1 MLQSFLQVFKSRDLR
16 NKILFTLAILAFI
29 RIVAHIPLPQ
39 IDRAQL
45 SSFLNQSENQI
56 FGVLSLF
63 TGGALAQLSIDLMG
77 VGPYITSSII
87 IQLLTKAIPNW
98 DALSKEGGAGREKL
112 NQYTR
117 YLTVPL
123 AVVQGYAM
131 VALLKSQGVLT
142 AVTGM
147 ETFMILATLTATSI
161 FVMWLGELISEK
173 GIGNGM
179 SLIIALGIVAGL
191 PQQLVNTA
199 NTVQAGS
206 TLNLIVFAAVSLVTI
221 AVIIL
226 VNEAERK
233 IPVTYAKRSSGPIGG
248 TGSPV
253 DSYLPLR
260 VNTAGVVPIIFALSF
275 LTFPAVIARFLSTAK
290 SAAIVEFSNKV
301 TAFVGNDTYYAIM
314 YAVLV
319 FVFTFFYTYIVL
331 EPAQLSENLQKQ
343 GGFIPGV
350 RPGNETTTFLRY
362 TISRITVIG
371 AVFLAVIAVLP
382 ILLENGL
389 NIPSLV
395 IGGTGILIVVSVV
408 IDTNRQLASQ
418 ISLRRYDSF

>member
-1 MLQSFLQVFKSRDLR
+1 MLESLRQIFRSSDLR
-16 NKILFTLAILAFI
+16 SKILFTLAILVLI
-29 RIVAHIPLPQ
+29 RIIAHIPLPQ
-39 IDRAQL
+39 IDRSQL
-45 SSFLNQSENQI
+45 ESFLNQSENQI

-63 TGGALAQLSIDLMG
+63 TGGALSQLSIDLLG
-77 VGPYITSSII
+77 VGPYITASII
-87 IQLLTKAIPNW
+87 IQVLTKAIPSW
-98 DALSKEGGAGREKL
+98 EAISKEGGSGREKL

-131 VALLKSQGVLT
+131 ISLLRSQNVLT
-142 AVTGM
+142 TIDG
-147 ETFMILATLTATSI
+147 TDIFLILAGLTTTSI

-173 GIGNGM
+173 GIGNGI

-191 PQQLVNTA
+191 PQQFVNATTA
-199 NTVQAGS
+199 IQGGS
-206 TLNLIVFAAVSLVTI
+206 IVNVVVFAAIALLTI

-233 IPVTYAKRSSGPIGG
+233 IPITYAKRAAGPVGG
-248 TGSPV
+248 GSAV

-275 LTFPAVIARFLSTAK
+275 LTFPAVMARFLTTAK
-290 SAAIVEFSNKV
+290 SESLVAFANQV

-343 GGFIPGV
+343 GGFIPGI
-350 RPGNETTTFLRY
+350 RPGTETTTFLRY

-371 AVFLAVIAVLP
+371 AIFLAAIAVLP
-382 ILLENGL
+382 ILVENGL

-395 IGGTGILIVVSVV
+395 IGGTSILIVVSVV
-408 IDTNRQLASQ
+408 IDTSRQLASQ
-418 ISLRRYDSF
+418 ISLRRYDNF